1 MKASQ
6 NTENYEKKAL
16 TLKGF
21 PLFAHWCS
29 SQKQKTY
36 SFAQVAL
43 AIEKPISVFREKFN
57 LEFTRQPVNFSIEF
71 NYSSVHVHAFT
82 CSSESSMHVH
92 HL

>member
-6 NTENYEKKAL
+6 NTGNTEKKALTL

-21 PLFAHWCS
+21 PLFVHWCS

-43 AIEKPISVFREKFN
+43 AIEKPISHSS
-57 LEFTRQPVNFSIEF
+57 LSDSWDIGFS
-71 NYSSVHVHAFT
+71 
-82 CSSESSMHVH
+82 
-92 HL
+92 